1 MSERNEEG
9 YQTLGWIINK
19 SEDGLFLVVADEP
32 IQQEIV
38 EVYGGGMIGV
48 YDYKRHPGEYSFSE
62 LKGWID
68 LQADAQTFFI
78 VNFQFAVQS
87 EQDISRLNFSRDML
101 MGLGKNLVFFYN
113 SIR

>member
-38 EVYGGGMIGV
+38 
-48 YDYKRHPGEYSFSE
+48 
-62 LKGWID
+62 